1 MCFFGYPPEQLIP
14 SREPLL
20 NADGMAVKFDTPL
33 EKENMK
39 NFTNIK
45 NAKACLI
52 IPVENQ
58 VRELDPKLLLACIAV
73 QHGFAVIIGS
83 HREIDFRIT
92 SFPKSLYL
100 NKSMTER
107 NLKMFRIME
116 KIGHEIL
123 TWDEEAL
130 VHLPA
135 ETYYSRRLSPTAIR
149 YNSHLFA
156 WGEDNAEL
164 WRQYPDLPADMPIHV
179 TGNPRSDMLRPELRS
194 FYDSEA
200 DEIRKKY
207 GNFILVNTNFNHVNA
222 FFPAQNLF
230 RPVKKAGETPQFGKA
245 GVGMSREYAEG
256 LRDHKQAIFNAFK
269 ELIPI
274 LDRKYAD
281 HTIIV
286 RPHPTENQQSYKDI
300 ARNCQRV
307 KVTNEGNVVPW
318 LMATD
323 VVIHNGCTTGVE
335 AYMMD
340 VPAIS
345 YRAQIDD
352 TYDMGFYRLPNLIS
366 HQCYDVDQ
374 LQETLTKIL
383 VGELGTAGGDDRR
396 MLVDQYLAAQD
407 GPLACERIV
416 DVLVKKMENQPEL
429 PVPPLTSRL
438 LGRGFA
444 GWRLLVKYFRKHLP
458 GKHAP
463 PEFHRHRYPGIS
475 LQEFMNRIS
484 KIQQVLGDTRSI
496 KAESIFDQI
505 FLMRP

>member
-1 MCFFGYPPEQLIP
+1 MNTKG
-14 SREPLL
+14 SR
-20 NADGMAVKFDTPL
+20 AS
-33 EKENMK
+33 
-39 NFTNIK
+39 I
-45 NAKACLI
+45 I

-73 QHGFAVIIGS
+73 QRGFDVIIGS

-92 SFPKSLYL
+92 SFPRSLYL

-107 NLKMFRIME
+107 NLKMFRIM
-116 KIGHEIL
+116 KKSGHEIL

-135 ETYYSRRLSPTAIR
+135 ETYYSRRLSPVAIR

-164 WRQYPDLPADMPIHV
+164 WRQYPDLPPDMPIHV

-194 FYDSEA
+194 FYEPEA
-200 DEIRKKY
+200 EEIRKAH

-222 FFPAQNLF
+222 FYPAQNLF
-230 RPVKKAGETPQFGKA
+230 RPVKKAGAEPQFGKA
-245 GVGMSREYAEG
+245 AVGMSREYAEG
-256 LRDHKQAIFNAFK
+256 LRDHKLAVFK
-269 ELIPI
+269 TFKQLIPT
-274 LDRKYAD
+274 LEQTFVD

-286 RPHPTENQQSYKDI
+286 RPHPTENQQVYKDI
-300 ARNCQRV
+300 AGDCQRV

-335 AYMMD
+335 AYMMN
-340 VPAIS
+340 VPAVS
-345 YRAQIDD
+345 YRAEIDE

-366 HQCYDVDQ
+366 HQCFDVDH
-374 LQETLTKIL
+374 LLETITKIIK
-383 VGELGTAGGDDRR
+383 GELGAADGDERQA
-396 MLVDQYLAAQD
+396 LVKQYLAAQD

-416 DVLVKKMENQPEL
+416 DVLEKKIERQPVL
-429 PVPPLTSRL
+429 PKPPLSDRF
-438 LGRGFA
+438 LGQGFA
-444 GWRLLVKYFRKHLP
+444 DWRRLVKYVRKHLP

-475 LQEFMNRIS
+475 LQELKNRIS
-484 KIQQVLGDTRSI
+484 IIQQVLGDTRCI
-496 KAESIFDQI
+496 KAEKISDQI
-505 FLMRP
+505 FQMSP

>member
-1 MCFFGYPPEQLIP
+1 M
-14 SREPLL
+14 
-20 NADGMAVKFDTPL
+20 
-33 EKENMK
+33 
-39 NFTNIK
+39 NIK
-45 NAKACLI
+45 DQKACLI

-73 QHGFAVIIGS
+73 QRGFAVIIGS
-83 HREIDFRIT
+83 HRKVDFRIT
-92 SFPKSLYL
+92 SIPRGLYL

-107 NLKMFRIME
+107 NLKMFWIME
-116 KIGHEIL
+116 KMGHEIL

-194 FYDSEA
+194 FYEPEA
-200 DEIRKKY
+200 EEIRKTH
-207 GNFILVNTNFNHVNA
+207 GRFILVNTNFNHVNA

-230 RPVKKAGETPQFGKA
+230 QPLKKAEESPQFGKA
-245 GVGMSREYAEG
+245 AVGMSREYAEG
-256 LRDHKQAIFNAFK
+256 LRDHKETIFAAFK
-269 ELIPI
+269 EMIPA
-274 LDRKYAD
+274 LDQAYPD
-281 HTIIV
+281 HTIII
-286 RPHPTENQQSYKDI
+286 RPHPTENPQVYIDI
-300 ARNCQRV
+300 ANECQRV

-335 AYMMD
+335 AYMME

-345 YRAQIDD
+345 YRARINEK
-352 TYDMGFYRLPNLIS
+352 YDLGFYRLPNLIS
-366 HQCYDVDQ
+366 HQCFDIDQ
-374 LQETLTKIL
+374 LQETLTKIIT
-383 VGELGTAGGDDRR
+383 GELGTASGDERR
-396 MLVDQYLAAQD
+396 KLVNHYLAAQE

-416 DVLVKKMENQPEL
+416 DVLEKKMERQPEL
-429 PVPPLTSRL
+429 ARPPLRDRL
-438 LGRGFA
+438 LGRGYA
-444 GWRLLVKYFRKHLP
+444 TYRRLLKYVRKHLP

-463 PEFHRHRYPGIS
+463 PEFHRYRYPGIS
-475 LQEFMNRIS
+475 LQELMNRIN
-484 KIQQVLGDTRSI
+484 KIQQVLGDTSKI
-496 KAESIFDQI
+496 KAEQISDQI
-505 FLMRP
+505 FLIRP

>member
-1 MCFFGYPPEQLIP
+1 MNTKG
-14 SREPLL
+14 SR
-20 NADGMAVKFDTPL
+20 AS
-33 EKENMK
+33 
-39 NFTNIK
+39 I
-45 NAKACLI
+45 I

-73 QHGFAVIIGS
+73 QRGFDVIIGS

-92 SFPKSLYL
+92 SFPRSLYL

-107 NLKMFRIME
+107 NLKMFRIM
-116 KIGHEIL
+116 KKSGHEIL

-135 ETYYSRRLSPTAIR
+135 ETYYSRRLSPVAIR

-164 WRQYPDLPADMPIHV
+164 WRQYPDLPPDMPIHV

-194 FYDSEA
+194 FYEPEA
-200 DEIRKKY
+200 EEIRKAH

-222 FFPAQNLF
+222 FYPAQNLF
-230 RPVKKAGETPQFGKA
+230 RPVKKAGAEPQFGKA
-245 GVGMSREYAEG
+245 AVGMSREYAEG
-256 LRDHKQAIFNAFK
+256 LRDHKLAVFK
-269 ELIPI
+269 TFKQLIPT
-274 LDRKYAD
+274 LEQAFVD

-286 RPHPTENQQSYKDI
+286 RPHPTENQQVYKDI
-300 ARNCQRV
+300 AGDCQRV

-335 AYMMD
+335 AYMMN
-340 VPAIS
+340 VPAVS
-345 YRAQIDD
+345 YRAEIDE

-366 HQCYDVDQ
+366 HQCFDVDH
-374 LQETLTKIL
+374 LLETITKIIK
-383 VGELGTAGGDDRR
+383 GELGAADGDERQA
-396 MLVDQYLAAQD
+396 LVKQYLAAQD

-416 DVLVKKMENQPEL
+416 DVLEKKIERQPVL
-429 PVPPLTSRL
+429 PKPPLSDRF
-438 LGRGFA
+438 LGQGFA
-444 GWRLLVKYFRKHLP
+444 DWRRLVKYVRKHLP

-475 LQEFMNRIS
+475 LQELKNRIS
-484 KIQQVLGDTRSI
+484 IIQQVLGDTRRI
-496 KAESIFDQI
+496 KAEKISDQI
-505 FLMRP
+505 FQMSP

>member
-1 MCFFGYPPEQLIP
+1 MPTERLSGLTH
-14 SREPLL
+14 LW
-20 NADGMAVKFDTPL
+20 
-33 EKENMK
+33 EKENMR
-39 NFTNIK
+39 NLANIR

-83 HREIDFRIT
+83 HREVDFRIT
-92 SFPKSLYL
+92 SFPRSLYL

-107 NLKMFRIME
+107 NLKMFRIIE
-116 KIGHEIL
+116 KMGHEIL

-135 ETYYSRRLSPTAIR
+135 ETYYSRRLSPVAIR

-164 WRQYPDLPADMPIHV
+164 WRRYPDLPPGMPIHV
-179 TGNPRSDMLRPELRS
+179 TGNPRSDMLRPELRA
-194 FYDSEA
+194 FYEPEA
-200 DEIRKKY
+200 EELQKKY
-207 GNFILVNTNFNHVNA
+207 GKFILLNTNFNHVNA

-230 RPVKKAGETPQFGKA
+230 RPVKNAGDTPQFGKA
-245 GVGMSREYAEG
+245 AVGMSREYAEG
-256 LRDHKQAIFNAFK
+256 LQNHKLAVFK
-269 ELIPI
+269 TFKQLIPI
-274 LDRKYAD
+274 LDRVFPAHK
-281 HTIIV
+281 IIV
-286 RPHPTENQQSYKDI
+286 RPHPTENQQVYKDI
-300 ARNCQRV
+300 ANGCQRV
-307 KVTNEGNVVPW
+307 KVTNKGNVVPW

-335 AYMMD
+335 AFMMD
-340 VPAIS
+340 VPAVS
-345 YRAQIDD
+345 YRAEIDE

-366 HQCYDVDQ
+366 HQCFDVGQ
-374 LQETLTKIL
+374 LQETLTKIIK
-383 VGELGTAGGDDRR
+383 GELGAANGDDRR
-396 MLVDQYLAAQD
+396 ALVKQYLAAQE

-416 DVLVKKMENQPEL
+416 DVIEKKMERQAERPE
-429 PVPPLTSRL
+429 PPLHDRL

-444 GWRLLVKYFRKHLP
+444 TWRLLVKYVRKHLP

-475 LQEFMNRIS
+475 LQELMNRIS
-484 KIQQVLGDTRSI
+484 KIQHVLGDTSSI
-496 KAESIFDQI
+496 KAEIIFDQI
-505 FLMRP
+505 FLIHP